1 MDHLPPLVAH
11 AIDASDVERVAPPSR
26 HPTSVLFV
34 CTFNS
39 VRSVLAAAAL
49 TKRAK
54 GKIYVESAG
63 VFAGEPDP
71 FVTAL
76 LKEEELPPPK
86 DEPKSIEDL
95 GDGFFDLVV
104 TLSEQAE
111 YAIKLR
117 RQKEDFET
125 EHWATPD
132 PTGCDGSRDERL
144 AGYRAV
150 LREIE
155 RHIGTRFSV

>member
-11 AIDASDVERVAPPSR
+11 AIDDSDVERVAPPQR

-39 VRSVLAAAAL
+39 VRSVMAAAAL

-63 VFAGEPDP
+63 VFAGDPDP
-71 FVTAL
+71 FVAAL
-76 LKEEELPPPK
+76 IKEEELPPPK

-104 TLSEQAE
+104 TLSEQAQ
-111 YAIKLR
+111 YAINLR
-117 RQKEDFET
+117 RKQEDFET
-125 EHWATPD
+125 EHWAISD
-132 PTGCDGSRDERL
+132 PTGCDGSREERI

-155 RHIGTRFSV
+155 RRIGDRFNV